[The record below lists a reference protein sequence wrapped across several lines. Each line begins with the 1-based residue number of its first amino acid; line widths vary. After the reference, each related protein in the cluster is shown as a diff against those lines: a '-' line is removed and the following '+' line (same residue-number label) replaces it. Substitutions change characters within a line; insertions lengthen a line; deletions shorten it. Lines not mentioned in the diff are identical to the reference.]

1 MSPEDK
7 ARGWVANLATKLRA
21 DLAAADEQ
29 AAVAEDEL
37 AAGGT
42 PPGRASM
49 ALVSVCIDRAYSA
62 LEAGFVRIARV
73 VDGALPSGDDW
84 HKALL
89 HQMTLPIAERRP
101 AVLQPDTAAQLD
113 LLLRHR
119 HWLRHAY
126 AAPFEWARMA
136 EAARALRSAVVAARA
151 DLERLLAVAEGAP

>member
-7 ARGWVANLATKLRA
+7 ARGWVAHLATKLRA

-29 AAVAEDEL
+29 AAVVDDEL
-37 AAGGT
+37 AAVGAT
-42 PPGRASM
+42 PGRASM

-62 LEAGFVRIARV
+62 LEGGFVRIARV
-73 VDGALPSGDDW
+73 LDGALPSGDDW

-89 HQMTLPIAERRP
+89 HQMTLPITDRRP
-101 AVLQPDTAAQLD
+101 AVLQPETAAQLD

-126 AAPFEWARMA
+126 AAPFDWERMA
-136 EAARALRSAVVAARA
+136 LAARALRPAVAAART
-151 DLERLLAVAEGAP
+151 DVERLLSFAETAP